1 MQKLVFI
8 FGPTGAGK
16 TEIACEI
23 AEGIGEIVSV
33 DSMQVYKGLELGT
46 AKPTAE
52 QLSRVRHHLVSIVP
66 PDYRFSAGD
75 FKRLALAAVRDIEE
89 RGKIPFLVGGTG
101 LYFRAFEYGLAD
113 APPADP
119 AFRES
124 LYREEERRKG
134 SLYERLLDSDPEAAA
149 SLHPNDLV
157 RIVRAL
163 EVHRLT
169 GVPFSASV
177 RGSFEKRISPLKVG
191 LETDRETLYD
201 RIETRCMRMLGAGLA
216 EETRD
221 LFARGYTERCPA
233 MNGLGYSHFLRH
245 LKGCCSREETV
256 RLFVRDS
263 KRYAKRQLTWFRK
276 EADTVWYSNTDR
288 DGVRR
293 AVASYLGV

>member
-23 AEGIGEIVSV
+23 AEGIGEVVSV
-33 DSMQVYKGLELGT
+33 DSMQVYKGLERGT
-46 AKPTAE
+46 AKPTAG

-66 PDYRFSAGD
+66 PDFRFSAGD
-75 FKRLALAAVRDIEE
+75 FKRLALAAVRDAEG

-113 APPADP
+113 APPAD
-119 AFRES
+119 AALRES
-124 LYREEERRKG
+124 LYREEERRRG
-134 SLYERLLDSDPEAAA
+134 ALYERLLDSDPGAAL

-177 RGSFEKRISPLKVG
+177 KGSFEKRVFPLKIG
-191 LETDRETLYD
+191 IEADRGELYA
-201 RIETRCMRMLGAGLA
+201 RIETRCMLMLRAGLA
-216 EETRD
+216 EEARD
-221 LFARGYTERCPA
+221 LFARGYTERYPA
-233 MNGLGYSHFLRH
+233 MKGLGYSHFLQH
-245 LKGCCSREETV
+245 FKGCCSREETV

-276 EADTVWYSNTDR
+276 EADTVWYSRTDR
-288 DGVRR
+288 EGIRR
-293 AVASYLGV
+293 AVASYRGL

>member
-23 AEGIGEIVSV
+23 AERIGEIVSV

-46 AKPTAE
+46 AKPTAA
-52 QLSRVRHHLVSIVP
+52 QLSRVPHHLVSIIP
-66 PDYRFSAGD
+66 PDCRFSAGD
-75 FKRLALAAVRDIEE
+75 FKRLALTAAREIEG
-89 RGKIPFLVGGTG
+89 RGKTPFLVGGTG

-119 AFRES
+119 AFRET
-124 LYREEERRKG
+124 LYREEERRSG
-134 SLYERLLDSDPEAAA
+134 ALFERLLRSDPQTAE

-163 EVHRLT
+163 EVYALT

-177 RGSFEKRISPLKVG
+177 KGSFEKRVFPLKIG
-191 LETDRETLYD
+191 LETDREELYA
-201 RIETRCMRMLGAGLA
+201 RIEARCMRMLSAGLA
-216 EETRD
+216 DETRS
-221 LFARGYTERCPA
+221 LFARGYTERYPA
-233 MNGLGYSHFLRH
+233 MKGLGYSHFLQH
-245 LKGCCSREETV
+245 FKGCRSRGETE

-276 EADTVWYSNTDR
+276 EADTLWYSSADR
-288 DGVRR
+288 EGIRS
-293 AVASYLGV
+293 AVTSYLGL